1 MIMKFTSKINLRLV
15 ACGVLGVAGVGWMA
29 WASDFTPVAAP
40 IAPVRDS
47 LAVQDSFHSY
57 GRRAIIPAV
66 EVTPAASTPEIN
78 YIPAHWY
85 NNKSWWKRHAPIIGG
100 AAGGGL
106 IGGLA
111 GGGKG
116 ALIGGAAGAGGG
128 ALYKHLKDNHHHG
141 DPYRSNHGEAYRS
154 IDQPTSRQPE
164 HRQ

>member
-1 MIMKFTSKINLRLV
+1 MKFTSKINPRPA
-15 ACGVLGVAGVGWMA
+15 ACAVLAVAGLGWMA
-29 WASDFTPVAAP
+29 WAGNVTPVSAP
-40 IAPVRDS
+40 IAAMRDS

-57 GRRAIIPAV
+57 DSVAIIPAV
-66 EVTPAASTPEIN
+66 DVTPVASTPGTN

-85 NNKSWWKRHAPIIGG
+85 NNKGWWKRHAPIIGG

-128 ALYKHLKDNHHHG
+128 ALYKHLKDQHHH
-141 DPYRSNHGEAYRS
+141 
-154 IDQPTSRQPE
+154 
-164 HRQ
+164 